1 MAKIAEAIPVG
12 EDLLIQTKRL
22 ELHAVQPSEYELLAK
37 ERDNPALWVDRGF
50 RNPYRHLVDDPGPL
64 PFRIPRIR
72 ENPALAKYLL
82 RMIVLRES
90 HEIIGSSGFHDGPD
104 ADGMIEIG
112 IGIEPTYQ
120 GQGYAKEALRGMWDW
135 VVSDPL
141 VSTLRYT
148 VSPENAPS
156 QAIIK
161 KFGFQLVGQQID
173 EIDGPEDIYQMSV
186 DEYTAKF
193 HR

>member
-1 MAKIAEAIPVG
+1 MTEIAEAIPVG

-22 ELHAVQPSEYELLAK
+22 ELHAVQPHEYELLA
-37 ERDNPALWVDRGF
+37 EDRGNPALWIDRGF
-50 RNPYRHLVDDPGPL
+50 SNPYRHLVDDPGPL

-72 ENPALAKYLL
+72 ANPALAKYLL
-82 RMIVLRES
+82 RMVVLRES

-104 ADGMIEIG
+104 TDGMIEIG
-112 IGIEPTYQ
+112 LGIEPTSR

-161 KFGFQLVGQQID
+161 KFGFHLVGQQID

-186 DEYTAKF
+186 GEYLANF